1 MRANITCIMCPLGC
15 NMRVQA
21 EGKEVI
27 SVQGN
32 KCKKGISHAE
42 QEMFSP
48 SRILTTTIRTENA
61 ETPLLPVRSNRE
73 IPKESLMECMRHI
86 SDYIINGPVRLGDAV
101 IKDILGLGADMIACR
116 SLPLEIPNQRTGR

>member
-21 EGKEVI
+21 EGKKVI

-86 SDYIINGPVRLGDAV
+86 STYVINGPVRLGDAV
-101 IKDILGLGADMIACR
+101 IKDMLGLGADMIACR
-116 SLPLEIPNQRTGR
+116 SLPLEIPDQRKGS